1 MVCINYR
8 LYIWYGVVRYG
19 MCVVWHGMVWY
30 DTVDD
35 WEILQQLETI
45 G

>member
-8 LYIWYGVVRYG
+8 LYIWYCVVRYG
-19 MCVVWHGMVWY
+19 MWYGMAWY
-30 DTVDD
+30 GTVDD